1 MAALLLACGP
11 AKASA
16 QWTPPTPDQL
26 GFAYYF
32 FLECTHEASGTSAL
46 PALFAYSTIAPFGAN
61 AATYAFCHSSLL
73 NESNPPFYSANSLQ
87 SFYVY
92 LAYIH
97 ARENFQNPWYAEQLE
112 AFFTS
117 YGQMVHD
124 YYIAV
129 SLYNAAY
136 WKAGCDYYQSLIF
149 PPANQGGSAPGSSY
163 GSSGTVSGTLQIS
176 GGTFQ
181 HGPGVAESGPDP
193 SMGNTLIYGGSVWS
207 SVVPDPNLSFQ
218 IVGLGDFSTNNT
230 FRINSP

>member
-87 SFYVY
+87 SFYIY

-149 PPANQGGSAPGSSY
+149 PSSNSPAGQGSTSSGSSTTTFTQV
-163 GSSGTVSGTLQIS
+163 SGGTLQIS
-176 GGTFQ
+176 GGNVV
-181 HGPGVAESGPDP
+181 HGAGVVDVGNSPGFFPG
-193 SMGNTLIYGGSVWS
+193 L
-207 SVVPDPNLSFQ
+207 
-218 IVGLGDFSTNNT
+218 GLGDFSTNNA